1 VRLNRSESGET
12 LASIPN
18 PHGSRRQCFLP
29 KDTQCSSEA
38 KKLYVSR
45 DIECHGLISAE
56 KLADLQSALLILEVL
71 AKMMKQSHKAPHS
84 GLGC

>member
-29 KDTQCSSEA
+29 KDTQCRSEA

-84 GLGC
+84 D